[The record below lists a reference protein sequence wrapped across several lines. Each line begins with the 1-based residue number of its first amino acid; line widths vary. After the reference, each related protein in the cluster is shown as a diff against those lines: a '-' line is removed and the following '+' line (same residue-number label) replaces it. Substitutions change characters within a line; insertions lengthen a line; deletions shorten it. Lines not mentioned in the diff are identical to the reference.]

1 MENLIEI
8 NIEID
13 TSNKEVFIGE
23 ENCSGVEYKYDKYDE
38 IPKYFKEYIETYHK
52 QMIEDI
58 SKQN

>member
-13 TSNKEVFIGE
+13 TLNKEVFIGE

-52 QMIEDI
+52 Q
-58 SKQN
+58 